1 MAHAAAVK
9 KWKNAVTLACKLA
22 GVKAEII
29 DGAGEF
35 DYGISW
41 GHKTKTRPDADNVVA
56 MLKPTIDGI
65 FAHFGVDDSV
75 ADINFV
81 WRCKTRF
88 NDYVEIVFG
97 VAHNTRYDLRPF
109 MPTEKKR
116 VVKKRLITDKA
127 NSQSVVRDFRTG
139 GRKEAK

>member
-1 MAHAAAVK
+1 MAHATAVKRWKAAV
-9 KWKNAVTLACKLA
+9 TRACKLA

-41 GHKTKTRPDADNVVA
+41 RHETKTRPDADNVVA
-56 MLKPTIDGI
+56 MLKSTIDGI

-81 WRCKTRF
+81 WRCKSSD
-88 NDYVEIVFG
+88 NYVRITFG
-97 VAHNTRYDLRPF
+97 LTVVPRYDLRPF
-109 MPTEKKR
+109 MPAEKKR
-116 VVKKRLITDKA
+116 VVKKRLTTERH
-127 NSQSVVRDFRTG
+127 NNQSVVRKSRTG
-139 GRKEAK
+139 GRKESK